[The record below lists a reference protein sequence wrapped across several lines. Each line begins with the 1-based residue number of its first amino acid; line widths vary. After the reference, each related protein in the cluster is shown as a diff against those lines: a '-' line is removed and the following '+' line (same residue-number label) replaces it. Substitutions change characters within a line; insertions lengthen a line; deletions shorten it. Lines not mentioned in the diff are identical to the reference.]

1 MVKDMN
7 LSYDNYRIFYYVAK
21 YQGFTH
27 AALVLGSN
35 QPNVTRTIKNL
46 EQALGCKLFVR
57 SNRGVQL
64 TPEGEKLY
72 AHVSLAF
79 QHIQAGETELVA
91 NQSLESGVVTIAAS
105 EIALHY
111 CLLPV
116 LNAYRTKYP
125 GVRIRVF
132 NNSSPQAVEVLKNG
146 LADFAI
152 VTASHDF
159 PRTVRSHR
167 IMEVQELPIA
177 GAPFSFLREKSLT
190 LKELTC
196 YPLVGLAPNTS
207 TYYFY
212 NQLFGAQGL
221 IFQPDVEAATAD
233 QILPMIKSGL
243 GIGFVPT
250 AFAQDDIL
258 SENVFVLQLNQTIPT
273 RPIYFLKQTDQPL
286 SLAAKE
292 LETMIVNK
300 TQCWDPEMF

>member
-27 AALVLGSN
+27 AALALGNN
-35 QPNVTRTIKNL
+35 QPNVTRSIKNL

-57 SNRGVQL
+57 SNRGVLL

-79 QHIQAGETELVA
+79 QHIQAGEAELIA
-91 NQSLESGVVTIAAS
+91 SQSLESGVVTIAAS

-111 CLLPV
+111 CLLHV
-116 LNAYRTKYP
+116 LKAYRTKYP

-132 NNSSPQAVEVLKNG
+132 NNSSPQAVDVLKNG
-146 LADFAI
+146 LADFAV

-159 PRTVRSHR
+159 PKTIRRRR
-167 IMEVQELPIA
+167 IMDVQELPVA

-190 LKELTC
+190 LEELAG

-207 TYYFY
+207 TFDFY
-212 NQLFGAQGL
+212 SQLFGTQGL
-221 IFQPDVEAATAD
+221 NFQPDVEAATAD

-258 SENVFVLQLNQTIPT
+258 SGNVFVLQLNQTIPT
-273 RPIYFLKQTDQPL
+273 RSIYFLKQTDQPL

-300 TQCWDPEMF
+300 S

>member
-27 AALVLGSN
+27 AALALGNN
-35 QPNVTRTIKNL
+35 QPNVTRSIKNL

-57 SNRGVQL
+57 SNRGVLL

-79 QHIQAGETELVA
+79 QHIQAGEAELIA
-91 NQSLESGVVTIAAS
+91 SQSLESGVVTIAAS

-111 CLLPV
+111 CLLHV
-116 LNAYRTKYP
+116 LKAYRTKYP

-132 NNSSPQAVEVLKNG
+132 NNSSPQAVDVLKNG
-146 LADFAI
+146 LADFAV

-159 PRTVRSHR
+159 PKTIRRRR
-167 IMEVQELPIA
+167 IMDVQELPVA

-190 LKELTC
+190 LKELAG

-207 TYYFY
+207 TFDFY
-212 NQLFGAQGL
+212 SQLFGTQGL
-221 IFQPDVEAATAD
+221 NFQPDVEAATAD

-258 SENVFVLQLNQTIPT
+258 SGNVFVLQLNQTIPT
-273 RPIYFLKQTDQPL
+273 RSIYFLKQTNQPL

-292 LETMIVNK
+292 LEAMLMNK
-300 TQCWDPEMF
+300 S

>member
-159 PRTVRSHR
+159 PKTVRSHR

-300 TQCWDPEMF
+300 TQRWDPEIF

>member
-1 MVKDMN
+1 MVNDMN

-35 QPNVTRTIKNL
+35 QPNVTRAIKNL
-46 EQALGCKLFVR
+46 EQALGCKLFIR

-72 AHVSLAF
+72 AHISLAF
-79 QHIQAGETELVA
+79 RHIQAGEAELA
-91 NQSLESGVVTIAAS
+91 ASQSLESGVVTIAAS

-111 CLLPV
+111 CLLHV
-116 LNAYRTKYP
+116 LKAYRTKYP

-132 NNSSPQAVEVLKNG
+132 NNTGPQAVDVLNNG
-146 LADFAI
+146 LADFAV
-152 VTASHDF
+152 VTAMHDF
-159 PRTVRSHR
+159 PKTLRCHR
-167 IMEVQELPIA
+167 VMDLHELPVA
-177 GAPFSFLREKSLT
+177 GAAFSFLRDKLLT
-190 LKELTC
+190 LDEFAG

-207 TYYFY
+207 TFDFY
-212 NQLFGAQGL
+212 SRLFGAQGL
-221 IFQPDVEAATAD
+221 NYQPDVEAATAD

-250 AFAQDDIL
+250 VFAQDDIL
-258 SENVFVLQLNQTIPT
+258 SGNVFALRLNQTIPA
-273 RPIYFLKQTDQPL
+273 RPICFVKRTDQPL

-292 LETMIVNK
+292 LEAMLVNRSQK
-300 TQCWDPEMF
+300 T

>member
-1 MVKDMN
+1 MVKDMD
-7 LSYDNYRIFYYVAK
+7 LSYDSYRIFYYVAK

-27 AALVLGSN
+27 AALVLGNN

-79 QHIQAGETELVA
+79 QHIQAGEAELAA

-116 LNAYRTKYP
+116 LKAYRAKYP

-146 LADFAI
+146 LADFAV

-159 PRTVRSHR
+159 PKTISCHR
-167 IMEVQELPIA
+167 IMDVQELPVA

-190 LKELTC
+190 LKELSC
-196 YPLVGLAPNTS
+196 YPLVGLASNTS
-207 TYYFY
+207 TFDFY
-212 NQLFGAQGL
+212 SRLFGAQGL
-221 IFQPDVEAATAD
+221 VFQPDVEAATAD

-243 GIGFVPT
+243 GIGFAPT

-258 SENVFVLQLNQTIPT
+258 SGNVFVLQLNQTIPT
-273 RPIYFLKQTDQPL
+273 RPICYLKQTGQPL

-300 TQCWDPEMF
+300 S

>member
-1 MVKDMN
+1 M
-7 LSYDNYRIFYYVAK
+7 
-21 YQGFTH
+21 
-27 AALVLGSN
+27 
-35 QPNVTRTIKNL
+35 
-46 EQALGCKLFVR
+46 GCKLFVR

-159 PRTVRSHR
+159 PKTVRSHR

>member
-1 MVKDMN
+1 M
-7 LSYDNYRIFYYVAK
+7 
-21 YQGFTH
+21 
-27 AALVLGSN
+27 
-35 QPNVTRTIKNL
+35 
-46 EQALGCKLFVR
+46 GCKLFVR
-57 SNRGVQL
+57 SNRGVLL

-79 QHIQAGETELVA
+79 QHIQAGEAELIA
-91 NQSLESGVVTIAAS
+91 SQSLESGVVTIAAS

-111 CLLPV
+111 CLLHV
-116 LNAYRTKYP
+116 LKAYRTKYP

-132 NNSSPQAVEVLKNG
+132 NNSSPQAVDVLKNG
-146 LADFAI
+146 LADFAV

-159 PRTVRSHR
+159 PKTIRRRR
-167 IMEVQELPIA
+167 IMDVQELPVA

-190 LKELTC
+190 LKELAG

-207 TYYFY
+207 TFDFY
-212 NQLFGAQGL
+212 SQLFGTQGL
-221 IFQPDVEAATAD
+221 NFQTDVEAATAD

-258 SENVFVLQLNQTIPT
+258 SGNVFVLQLNQTIPT
-273 RPIYFLKQTDQPL
+273 RSIYFLKQTNQPL

-292 LETMIVNK
+292 LEAMLMNK
-300 TQCWDPEMF
+300 S

>member
-159 PRTVRSHR
+159 PKTVRSHK

>member
-159 PRTVRSHR
+159 PKTVRSHR

>member
-27 AALVLGSN
+27 AALALGNN
-35 QPNVTRTIKNL
+35 QPNVTRSIKNL

-57 SNRGVQL
+57 SNRGVLL

-79 QHIQAGETELVA
+79 QHIQAGEAELIA
-91 NQSLESGVVTIAAS
+91 SQSLESGVVTIAAS

-111 CLLPV
+111 CLLHV
-116 LNAYRTKYP
+116 LKAYRTKYP

-132 NNSSPQAVEVLKNG
+132 NNSSPQAVDVLKNG
-146 LADFAI
+146 LADFAV

-159 PRTVRSHR
+159 PKTIRRRR
-167 IMEVQELPIA
+167 IMDVQELPVA

-190 LKELTC
+190 LKELAG

-207 TYYFY
+207 TFDFY
-212 NQLFGAQGL
+212 SQLFGTQGL
-221 IFQPDVEAATAD
+221 NFQPDVEAATAD

-258 SENVFVLQLNQTIPT
+258 SGNVFVLQLNQTIPT
-273 RPIYFLKQTDQPL
+273 RSIYFLKQTNQPL
-286 SLAAKE
+286 NLAAKE
-292 LETMIVNK
+292 LEAMLMNK
-300 TQCWDPEMF
+300 S

>member
-27 AALVLGSN
+27 AALALGNN
-35 QPNVTRTIKNL
+35 QPNVTRSIKNL

-57 SNRGVQL
+57 SNRGVLL

-79 QHIQAGETELVA
+79 QHIQAGEAELIA
-91 NQSLESGVVTIAAS
+91 SQSLESGVVTIAAS

-111 CLLPV
+111 CLLHV
-116 LNAYRTKYP
+116 LKAYRTKYP

-132 NNSSPQAVEVLKNG
+132 NNSSPQAVDVLKNG
-146 LADFAI
+146 LADFAV

-159 PRTVRSHR
+159 PKTIRRRR
-167 IMEVQELPIA
+167 IMDVQELPVA

-190 LKELTC
+190 LKELAG

-207 TYYFY
+207 TFDFY
-212 NQLFGAQGL
+212 SQLFGTQGL
-221 IFQPDVEAATAD
+221 NFQPDVEAATAD

-258 SENVFVLQLNQTIPT
+258 SGNVFVLQLNQTIPT
-273 RPIYFLKQTDQPL
+273 RSIYFLKQTDQPL

-300 TQCWDPEMF
+300 

>member
-27 AALVLGSN
+27 AALALGNN
-35 QPNVTRTIKNL
+35 QPNVTRSIKNL

-57 SNRGVQL
+57 SNRGVLL

-79 QHIQAGETELVA
+79 QHIQAGEAELIA
-91 NQSLESGVVTIAAS
+91 SQSLESGVVTIAAS

-111 CLLPV
+111 CLLHV
-116 LNAYRTKYP
+116 LKAYRTKYP

-132 NNSSPQAVEVLKNG
+132 NNSSPQAVDVLKNG
-146 LADFAI
+146 LADFAV

-159 PRTVRSHR
+159 PKTIRRRR
-167 IMEVQELPIA
+167 IMDVQELPVA

-190 LKELTC
+190 LKELAG

-207 TYYFY
+207 TFDFY
-212 NQLFGAQGL
+212 SQLFGTQGL
-221 IFQPDVEAATAD
+221 NFQPDVEAATAD

-258 SENVFVLQLNQTIPT
+258 SGNVFVLQLNQTIPT
-273 RPIYFLKQTDQPL
+273 RSIYFLKQADQPL
-286 SLAAKE
+286 NLAAKE
-292 LETMIVNK
+292 LEAMLMNK
-300 TQCWDPEMF
+300 S

>member
-1 MVKDMN
+1 MDINFEYYK
-7 LSYDNYRIFYYVAK
+7 IFYYVAK
-21 YQGFTH
+21 YHNITK
-27 AALVLGSN
+27 AALALGSN

-159 PRTVRSHR
+159 PKTVRSHR

>member
-1 MVKDMN
+1 MVKNMN

-27 AALVLGSN
+27 AALALGNN
-35 QPNVTRTIKNL
+35 QPNVTRSIKNL

-57 SNRGVQL
+57 SNRGVLL

-79 QHIQAGETELVA
+79 QHIQAGEAELIA
-91 NQSLESGVVTIAAS
+91 SQSLESGVVTIAAS

-111 CLLPV
+111 CLLHV
-116 LNAYRTKYP
+116 LKAYRTKYP

-132 NNSSPQAVEVLKNG
+132 NNSSPQAVDVLKNG
-146 LADFAI
+146 LADFAV

-159 PRTVRSHR
+159 PKTIRRRR
-167 IMEVQELPIA
+167 IMDVQELPVA

-190 LKELTC
+190 LKELAG

-207 TYYFY
+207 TFDFY
-212 NQLFGAQGL
+212 SQLFGTQGL
-221 IFQPDVEAATAD
+221 NFQPDVEAATAD

-258 SENVFVLQLNQTIPT
+258 SGNVFVLQLNQTIPT
-273 RPIYFLKQTDQPL
+273 RSIYFLKQTDQPL

-300 TQCWDPEMF
+300 

>member
-1 MVKDMN
+1 MHIYQIDMVKDMN

-27 AALVLGSN
+27 AALVLGNS
-35 QPNVTRTIKNL
+35 QPNITRTIKNL

-57 SNRGVQL
+57 SNHGVQL

-79 QHIQAGETELVA
+79 QHIQAGEAELVA

-111 CLLPV
+111 CLLPILKV
-116 LNAYRTKYP
+116 YRTMYP

-146 LADFAI
+146 LADFAV

-159 PRTVRSHR
+159 PKTVHCHR
-167 IMEVQELPIA
+167 IMDAQEIPIA
-177 GAPFSFLREKSLT
+177 GSPFSFLREKSLT
-190 LKELTC
+190 LKELAC

-207 TYYFY
+207 TFDFY
-212 NQLFGAQGL
+212 SQLFGTQGL
-221 IFQPDVEAATAD
+221 IFQPDVEVATVD
-233 QILPMIKSGL
+233 QILPMIKNGL
-243 GIGFVPT
+243 GIGFAPM

-258 SENVFVLQLNQTIPT
+258 SGNVFVLQLNETIPA
-273 RPIYFLKQTDQPL
+273 RPIYFLKQTDQLL

-300 TQCWDPEMF
+300 S

>member
-27 AALVLGSN
+27 AALALGNN
-35 QPNVTRTIKNL
+35 QPNVTRSIKNL

-57 SNRGVQL
+57 SNRGVLL

-79 QHIQAGETELVA
+79 QHIQAGEAELIA
-91 NQSLESGVVTIAAS
+91 SQSLESGVVTIAAS

-111 CLLPV
+111 CLLHV
-116 LNAYRTKYP
+116 LKAYRTKYP

-132 NNSSPQAVEVLKNG
+132 NNSSPQAVDVLKNG
-146 LADFAI
+146 LADFAV

-159 PRTVRSHR
+159 PKTIRRRR
-167 IMEVQELPIA
+167 IMDVQELPVA

-190 LKELTC
+190 LKELAG

-207 TYYFY
+207 TFDFY
-212 NQLFGAQGL
+212 SQLFGTQGL
-221 IFQPDVEAATAD
+221 NFQPDVEAATAD

-258 SENVFVLQLNQTIPT
+258 SGNVFVLQLNETIPA
-273 RPIYFLKQTDQPL
+273 RPIYFLKRTDQPL

-300 TQCWDPEMF
+300 S

>member
-1 MVKDMN
+1 MMKDMN

-27 AALVLGSN
+27 AALALGNN
-35 QPNVTRTIKNL
+35 QPNVTRSIKNL

-57 SNRGVQL
+57 SNRGVLL

-79 QHIQAGETELVA
+79 QHIQAGEAELIA
-91 NQSLESGVVTIAAS
+91 SQSLESGVVTIAAS

-111 CLLPV
+111 CLLHV
-116 LNAYRTKYP
+116 LKAYRTKYP

-132 NNSSPQAVEVLKNG
+132 NNSSPQAVDVLKNG
-146 LADFAI
+146 LADFAV

-159 PRTVRSHR
+159 PKTIRRRR
-167 IMEVQELPIA
+167 IMDVQELPVA

-190 LKELTC
+190 LKELAG

-207 TYYFY
+207 TFDFY
-212 NQLFGAQGL
+212 SQLFGTQGL
-221 IFQPDVEAATAD
+221 NFQPDVEAATAD

-258 SENVFVLQLNQTIPT
+258 SGNVFVLQLNQTIPT
-273 RPIYFLKQTDQPL
+273 RSIYFLKQTDQPL
-286 SLAAKE
+286 NLAAKE
-292 LETMIVNK
+292 LEAMLMNK
-300 TQCWDPEMF
+300 S

>member
-1 MVKDMN
+1 MN

-21 YQGFTH
+21 HKGFTH
-27 AALVLGSN
+27 AAAVLGSN
-35 QPNVTRTIKNL
+35 QPNVTRAVKNL

-79 QHIQAGETELVA
+79 QHIQAGEDELAA

-116 LNAYRTKYP
+116 LKAYRTKYP

-132 NNSSPQAVEVLKNG
+132 NGTCPYAIEMLKSG
-146 LADFAI
+146 LADCAV
-152 VTASHDF
+152 VTASHDL
-159 PRTVRSHR
+159 PKGMRCRR
-167 IMEVQELPIA
+167 ITDVQELPVA
-177 GAPFSFLREKSLT
+177 GDSFDFLQDQPLT
-190 LKELTC
+190 LKELTR

-207 TYYFY
+207 TSAFY
-212 NQLFGAQGL
+212 SRLFEAQGL
-221 IFQPDVEAATAD
+221 LYQPDVEAATAD
-233 QILPMIKSGL
+233 MILPMIKSGL

-250 AFAQDDIL
+250 AFAEEDIRAG
-258 SENVFVLQLNQTIPT
+258 NVFVLQLDQAIPT
-273 RPIYFLKQTDQPL
+273 RSVYFLKQADQPL
-286 SLAAKE
+286 SHAAKE
-292 LETMIVNK
+292 LEAMIGSAK
-300 TQCWDPEMF
+300 